1 MSDRTLVPV
10 LGAMLAAL
18 LTLSAC
24 VTVPIPTRAHAIS
37 AEALM
42 KATYSGIYDEPVT
55 LTKGLYEGEPF
66 VKGDSARPRVEY
78 GDGSELYGDLDGDG
92 VEDAVVFLVDRE
104 GGSGVF
110 TYVAA
115 QLNRG
120 GQPADAGAVR
130 IEDRIGVKSAAIQ
143 DGKVVLEIITQGP
156 GDAACC
162 SSHKS
167 PRTYSLENGKLAET
181 AGKDQAL
188 KRISAAD
195 LNGTSWIL
203 RELKEGQPVLSDA
216 EVAISFQ
223 DGPSSVSGFGGCNNY
238 TSSFSL
244 GDVMPLV
251 MTTGPVAAT
260 GKICPNP
267 ILSQETTYFTALQN
281 VSHWGYV
288 YGRLALYYKDKG
300 GELGRLLFAP
310 VGK

>member
-1 MSDRTLVPV
+1 MPLSSWSTGRV
-10 LGAMLAAL
+10 AAAL
-18 LTLSAC
+18 
-24 VTVPIPTRAHAIS
+24 
-37 AEALM
+37 
-42 KATYSGIYDEPVT
+42 
-55 LTKGLYEGEPF
+55 
-66 VKGDSARPRVEY
+66 
-78 GDGSELYGDLDGDG
+78 
-92 VEDAVVFLVDRE
+92 
-104 GGSGVF
+104 F

-120 GQPADAGAVR
+120 GQPVDAGAVR

-167 PRTYSLENGKLAET
+167 PRTYSLENGKLVEVT
-181 AGKDQAL
+181 GKDQAL

-195 LNGTSWIL
+195 LNGTSWTL
-203 RELKEGQPVLSDA
+203 LELVEDQPASSGPQVT
-216 EVAISFQ
+216 ISFGE
-223 DGPSSVSGFGGCNNY
+223 DRISGFGGCNNY

-260 GKICPNP
+260 GKICRDP
-267 ILSQETTYFTALQN
+267 ILSQETAYFTALQN

-288 YGRLALYYKDKG
+288 YGRLALYYKDDGDK
-300 GELGRLLFAP
+300 LGRLLFAP
-310 VGK
+310 ATK